1 MAAVDSTFSERLNEA
16 FTFRGITTTPEKINR
31 LTAATGRTPRTVKRW
46 LSGASMPCAPA
57 IYRIAR
63 DLDIATGWLYGG
75 QECGMPPFE
84 FDVAKKLAQLPKEWV
99 PKFTRY
105 CLRLLNDD
113 PKAKRWAAMHERGE
127 LGMEQILAMA

>member
-16 FTFRGITTTPEKINR
+16 FTFRGITTPPEKINR
-31 LTAATGRTPRTVKRW
+31 LTAATGCTSRTVKRW
-46 LSGASMPCAPA
+46 LSGASMPCAGPA
-57 IYRIAR
+57 LSRIAR
-63 DLDIATGWLYGG
+63 DLDIDTFWLYDG
-75 QECGMPPFE
+75 QGMSPFE
-84 FDVAKKLAQLPKEWV
+84 FDMTEKLAQMPKEWV

-127 LGMEQILAMA
+127 LRVEQILAMA